1 VSNAAPDTTRPTV
14 SISSPAANAAI
25 SGTVNVSATASDNVG
40 VVSVQ
45 FLVDGLVIGAQDTA
59 APWVLALVT
68 TSLTNGTHTI
78 AARARDAAGN
88 ITTSAAVTVNVNNA
102 VADTTRPTVAITS
115 PAANANLTGT
125 LRVAASATDNVA
137 VLGVQFFVDGAA
149 YGVEDTSAPYEV
161 MWNTAEHANTSH
173 SVTARA
179 RDAAGNT
186 TVSAAVSVNVS
197 NSAPLDNVR
206 PNVTLTSPT
215 NGQTVSGT
223 ITLAAAATDNVGIS
237 SVVFSVDG
245 SALNAEDTT
254 SPYSATLD
262 TTRLTNGQHYVQALA
277 RDRAGNSQLAQVSV
291 TVANGTTPGGST
303 GNFTPVRINSG
314 GDAYTDPSGAVWAT
328 EPSDSVGYAYA
339 VSTPVSNTATPRLYQ
354 DQRTASSPIVRSF
367 TMPSGNYNVR
377 LLFAELYHSAAGQR
391 TFNVRINGVVVGN
404 NVDVF
409 SRAGGARRAF
419 DLIVPISV
427 TNGRAVVEIIPVIDD
442 AILNGLE
449 ITAR

>member
-1 VSNAAPDTTRPTV
+1 
-14 SISSPAANAAI
+14 
-25 SGTVNVSATASDNVG
+25 
-40 VVSVQ
+40 
-45 FLVDGLVIGAQDTA
+45 
-59 APWVLALVT
+59 
-68 TSLTNGTHTI
+68 
-78 AARARDAAGN
+78 
-88 ITTSAAVTVNVNNA
+88 
-102 VADTTRPTVAITS
+102 
-115 PAANANLTGT
+115 
-125 LRVAASATDNVA
+125 
-137 VLGVQFFVDGAA
+137 LGVQFFVDGAA

-245 SALNAEDTT
+245 SALNAGDTT